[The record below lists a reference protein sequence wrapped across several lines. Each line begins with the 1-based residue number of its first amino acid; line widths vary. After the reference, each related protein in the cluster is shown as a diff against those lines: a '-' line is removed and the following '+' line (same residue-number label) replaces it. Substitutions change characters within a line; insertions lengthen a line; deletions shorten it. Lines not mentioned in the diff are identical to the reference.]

1 MRNYKYE
8 TLWRILLAL
17 VALLWMTPLIYMLS
31 MSFRTAENAFEPV
44 LFQLPF
50 TLDNY
55 TTVFGDVALEYNF
68 LSSTVI
74 TLSTVVIVVLS
85 AAMATFGLTRK
96 EIKYK
101 KLIYNMLMVTL
112 MVPISA
118 LVIPLTQINTTFHWI
133 NHYFGLIFPYAAL
146 GIPFAIVIL
155 KGFMDGFPK
164 DLEEAAVIDGCGYWR
179 LCFSIVMPILRPGII
194 VVSIWQFL
202 TSWNEFF
209 LSLVTMTETRMK
221 TLTLVPMQYT
231 GFTFSKPG
239 ALFAILVIITIP
251 MITFYIIVQRHF
263 VAGLMSGSVKG

>member
-68 LSSTVI
+68 LSSAVI

-96 EIKYK
+96 EIKHK

-118 LVIPLTQINTTFHWI
+118 LVIPLTQIKPPSTGSTI
-133 NHYFGLIFPYAAL
+133 
-146 GIPFAIVIL
+146 IL
-155 KGFMDGFPK
+155 
-164 DLEEAAVIDGCGYWR
+164 A
-179 LCFSIVMPILRPGII
+179 
-194 VVSIWQFL
+194 
-202 TSWNEFF
+202 
-209 LSLVTMTETRMK
+209 
-221 TLTLVPMQYT
+221 
-231 GFTFSKPG
+231 
-239 ALFAILVIITIP
+239 
-251 MITFYIIVQRHF
+251 
-263 VAGLMSGSVKG
+263 